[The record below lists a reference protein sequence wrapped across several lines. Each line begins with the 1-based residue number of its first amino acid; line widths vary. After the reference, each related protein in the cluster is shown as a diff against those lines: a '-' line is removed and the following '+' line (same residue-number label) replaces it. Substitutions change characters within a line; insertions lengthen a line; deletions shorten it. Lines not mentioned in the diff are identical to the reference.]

1 MTEKLSN
8 WAGNY
13 TYSTTKVHRP
23 TTLEQV
29 QQVVSRCDKLRVLG
43 SRHSFNGIADCNED
57 LISLEHLERV
67 LMIDPQRQ
75 TVTVD
80 GGMRYGD
87 FCHTLQAEG
96 YALHNLA
103 SLPHISV
110 AGACATATHGSGD
123 NNGNVAT
130 TVAALEFVTASGKVI
145 NLSREQHGEQFQGAV
160 VGLGG
165 LGVVTK
171 LTLDLQPT
179 FVVRQQVYD
188 NLPLA
193 QLENHFDEIT
203 GRAYSVSFFTDWQDE
218 TISQVWLKQR
228 ITDEGSEEAEATLFG
243 ATPAPTHRHPIV
255 AISPGNCT
263 AQMGI
268 PGPWYERLPHF
279 RMDFTPSNGE
289 ELQSEYILPR
299 QHAVAAF
306 QVLHRLRAQIGPLL
320 QISEIRTIAA
330 DTLWL
335 SPCYQQPCVALHFTW
350 QKDWPAVRQLLPLL
364 EEQLAPLQARPH
376 WGKLFTMPPAQV
388 QALYERLPDFQQL
401 LGHYDPQ
408 GKFRNDFLDSYVF
421 GG

>member
-13 TYSTTKVHRP
+13 TYSTTRLHQP

-29 QQVVSRCDKLRVLG
+29 QEVVSRCDKLRVLG
-43 SRHSFNGIADCNED
+43 SRHSFNGIADCNEG

-67 LMIDPQRQ
+67 LVIDSQRQ

-80 GGMRYGD
+80 GGLRYGD

-123 NNGNVAT
+123 NNGNLAT

-179 FVVRQQVYD
+179 FAVRQQVYD

-228 ITDEGSEEAEATLFG
+228 ITDEGSEEGEATLFG

-255 AISPGNCT
+255 ANSPENCT

-268 PGPWYERLPHF
+268 PGP
-279 RMDFTPSNGE
+279 G
-289 ELQSEYILPR
+289 
-299 QHAVAAF
+299 
-306 QVLHRLRAQIGPLL
+306 
-320 QISEIRTIAA
+320 
-330 DTLWL
+330 
-335 SPCYQQPCVALHFTW
+335 
-350 QKDWPAVRQLLPLL
+350 
-364 EEQLAPLQARPH
+364 
-376 WGKLFTMPPAQV
+376 
-388 QALYERLPDFQQL
+388 
-401 LGHYDPQ
+401 
-408 GKFRNDFLDSYVF
+408 
-421 GG
+421 

>member
-43 SRHSFNGIADCNED
+43 SRHSFNGIADCNEG

-67 LMIDPQRQ
+67 LVIDSQRQ

-80 GGMRYGD
+80 GGLRYGD

-228 ITDEGSEEAEATLFG
+228 ITDEGS
-243 ATPAPTHRHPIV
+243 
-255 AISPGNCT
+255 
-263 AQMGI
+263 
-268 PGPWYERLPHF
+268 
-279 RMDFTPSNGE
+279 
-289 ELQSEYILPR
+289 
-299 QHAVAAF
+299 
-306 QVLHRLRAQIGPLL
+306 
-320 QISEIRTIAA
+320 
-330 DTLWL
+330 
-335 SPCYQQPCVALHFTW
+335 
-350 QKDWPAVRQLLPLL
+350 
-364 EEQLAPLQARPH
+364 
-376 WGKLFTMPPAQV
+376 
-388 QALYERLPDFQQL
+388 
-401 LGHYDPQ
+401 
-408 GKFRNDFLDSYVF
+408 
-421 GG
+421 